1 MLILRRKKYQEGM
14 LVKTE
19 AQLDNLDEM
28 VSSIEFATLER
39 QVVDGLEQ
47 GNEALKA
54 LKQELDIE
62 RVERVME
69 DAAELQA
76 WTDVSHVENSCC
88 SETGNMNFG

>member
-1 MLILRRKKYQEGM
+1 VYRAAKLILRRKKYQEGM
-14 LVKTE
+14 LAKTE
-19 AQLDNLDEM
+19 TQLDNLEEM
-28 VSSIEFATLER
+28 VSSIEFASLER

-54 LKQELDIE
+54 LKQELDID

-76 WTDVSHVENSCC
+76 WTDVR
-88 SETGNMNFG
+88 

>member
-1 MLILRRKKYQEGM
+1 MYRAAKLILRRKKYQEGM
-14 LVKTE
+14 LAKTE
-19 AQLDNLDEM
+19 TQLDNLEEM
-28 VSSIEFATLER
+28 VSSIEFASLER

-54 LKQELDIE
+54 LKQELDID

-76 WTDVSHVENSCC
+76 WTDVR
-88 SETGNMNFG
+88 